1 MKLTVFFYKSHLFAH
16 QHFFVIVL
24 FEFYFYFMCEF
35 FYIIMCK
42 KNDLNARI
50 RNTWICKILFFWT
63 YFLVG
68 RVKIH
73 SEFCAQV
80 SFFFFQ
86 NKSVDISCVV
96 STAIFRYQKCKLN
109 GFGRQRSFIYVSRET
124 RDCTTKQFFFI
135 CICISICSVQFIYF
149 MLFFS
154 FYYYC
159 YDYNNY
165 CYFNFMLLVAFV
177 KKTMIKSRRK
187 THRVWNLSGVH
198 MWGEHS
204 EHTWIYIYI
213 YTWNI
218 YVGISL
224 YPMDRL
230 YRMNLAV

>member
-1 MKLTVFFYKSHLFAH
+1 MYALKLKKSHDKFSM
-16 QHFFVIVL
+16 I
-24 FEFYFYFMCEF
+24 
-35 FYIIMCK
+35 
-42 KNDLNARI
+42 
-50 RNTWICKILFFWT
+50 ILFFLWISREKKT
-63 YFLVG
+63 KPILFLL
-68 RVKIH
+68 
-73 SEFCAQV
+73 
-80 SFFFFQ
+80 FFFP
-86 NKSVDISCVV
+86 DMLRV
-96 STAIFRYQKCKLN
+96 STYTYIFCVSTVIFRYQKCKLN

-187 THRVWNLSGVH
+187 ITTPCMKSLCVH

-204 EHTWIYIYI
+204 EHTWIYIY
-213 YTWNI
+213 T
-218 YVGISL
+218 
-224 YPMDRL
+224 
-230 YRMNLAV
+230 

>member
-1 MKLTVFFYKSHLFAH
+1 
-16 QHFFVIVL
+16 
-24 FEFYFYFMCEF
+24 MCEFF

-42 KNDLNARI
+42 KKWFECAHSEHLNLQNI
-50 RNTWICKILFFWT
+50 IFWT

-68 RVKIH
+68 WVKIH

-187 THRVWNLSGVH
+187 ITTPCMKSLCVH

-204 EHTWIYIYI
+204 EHTWIYIY
-213 YTWNI
+213 T
-218 YVGISL
+218 
-224 YPMDRL
+224 
-230 YRMNLAV
+230 

>member
-1 MKLTVFFYKSHLFAH
+1 MKLTVFFTNRIYSPTNTFSLSFYLN
-16 QHFFVIVL
+16 FFSILCVS
-24 FEFYFYFMCEF
+24 F
-35 FYIIMCK
+35 FLILSCAK
-42 KNDLNARI
+42 KMIWMRAFGTPELAK
-50 RNTWICKILFFWT
+50 CYFFWT

-80 SFFFFQ
+80 SFFFF
-86 NKSVDISCVV
+86 KIKVL
-96 STAIFRYQKCKLN
+96 IFRVLCPL
-109 GFGRQRSFIYVSRET
+109 RSSGTKNVNWMVLVDNVRLYMCRERPEIVQQNSSFSYVYVFQYA
-124 RDCTTKQFFFI
+124 QFSSYTLCF
-135 CICISICSVQFIYF
+135 
-149 MLFFS
+149 FFS

-187 THRVWNLSGVH
+187 ITTPCMKSLCVH

-213 YTWNI
+213 HKIYT
-218 YVGISL
+218 
-224 YPMDRL
+224 
-230 YRMNLAV
+230 